1 MLAYAFVYFHKLL
14 IYSVLYYSR
23 SYYAMYSLKRDH
35 TFYNVL
41 VSNCLHSRFVRVW
54 HKKSPHGW
62 KRAGRPRFAQT
73 SFRER
78 LK

>member
-41 VSNCLHSRFVRVW
+41 VSNCLHSHLLRTGT
-54 HKKSPHGW
+54 KKPARLGTC
-62 KRAGRPRFAQT
+62 GQT
-73 SFRER
+73 SLCQIGAFASA
-78 LK
+78 